1 MYELKVTVTKVMG
14 TCTADPDM
22 KPGDS
27 FTVSDGNIRLP
38 EGGYICLYALQNLM
52 PLLPVKERKFL
63 EDTDKDWMWR
73 VHHVQCPDPDGR
85 VIFKIERTGEV
96 GQSDAMDSEGPA
108 YQKAGEETDGADAFD
123 GENKEVSPDSVLK
136 DLTVVVEAVN
146 GTCTS
151 PMEPGDSIDLRRG
164 RLYLPPG
171 GHFCLYAL
179 QALLPLLPAKQRL
192 LQEGDWMI
200 NDHHVI
206 CPDPAGNV
214 IMRIDRK
221 E

>member
-108 YQKAGEETDGADAFD
+108 YQKAGEGLS
-123 GENKEVSPDSVLK
+123 G
-136 DLTVVVEAVN
+136 
-146 GTCTS
+146 
-151 PMEPGDSIDLRRG
+151 
-164 RLYLPPG
+164 
-171 GHFCLYAL
+171 
-179 QALLPLLPAKQRL
+179 
-192 LQEGDWMI
+192 
-200 NDHHVI
+200 
-206 CPDPAGNV
+206 
-214 IMRIDRK
+214 
-221 E
+221 